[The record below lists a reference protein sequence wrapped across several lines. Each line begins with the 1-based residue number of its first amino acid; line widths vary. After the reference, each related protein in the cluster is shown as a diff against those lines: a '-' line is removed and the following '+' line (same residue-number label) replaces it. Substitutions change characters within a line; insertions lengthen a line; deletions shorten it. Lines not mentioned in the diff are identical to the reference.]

1 MGYLSKI
8 GVSIFGSDKE
18 LQKTFRNIEK
28 EGKRLQKT
36 MSQIGRDLSEAGRSL
51 TTYVTAPIAL
61 ATGAVLKFGADF
73 EQTMTEST
81 AIMGQLSETM
91 RKDMEAAARDV
102 ARTTKF
108 SATEAAQ
115 AYYFLASAGY
125 DAANSIKALPVV
137 AAFAQAG
144 AFDLAQA
151 TNLLADAQSA
161 LGLTVQNDVVKNMEN
176 MTRVS
181 DVLVKANVLANASVQ
196 QFSESLQNKAG
207 AALRLLNKDIEEG
220 AAVLAV
226 YANQGV
232 KGAAAGDQLNIVLR
246 DLQRANINNRAA
258 WEEAGVAVY
267 DANGK
272 FRNMADVVAD
282 LEKYLGNMSD
292 EQKRAAL
299 MALGMQDRS
308 VSATAALLGT
318 SQAIREY
325 EQQLRAASGTTQ
337 EVAEKQLQSLSAQF
351 GLLKDEFIDIAL
363 TLSESLIPIIKNN
376 VIPVLRGVAER
387 IRETAE
393 WFDGLNDSTKRNIV
407 SVLAFTAALGPALLI
422 LGKTVTAASKL
433 IPLLAALKVAFV
445 GVAATLGKV
454 VFAFKAVAGG
464 AATMG
469 EAMAFAAPQIAL
481 VVAAAAALAAG
492 ITWLIKKQREAK
504 DSTKQWTAAERELQ
518 QQIDRRNG
526 IIQKSPVTI
535 ALEELEKQL
544 KAVEEQGKVYGNTF
558 DTWGAK
564 AQAYQATI
572 DELINMGMKA
582 EGETI
587 KGLIALMKKAQAQS
601 VAWQKAQKKSTETQA
616 EFAQAAA
623 ETTEEIKQ
631 TAIELTAAHQ
641 AMVDFYKTLIDI
653 QAKENLLG
661 DDFDENTALI
671 SAYEAEI
678 NRLIE
683 AGEGETEQCGLLI
696 AKLRE
701 LKAATK
707 EVTVETYDLTAAEEE
722 AAAKLERTMK
732 AISEQREDE
741 IGLIEEGV
749 QAELYR
755 ITLDQEWTDKL
766 AGETTSRRKLLQQ
779 EKDNALAMAD
789 QLGAGRE
796 NILTYYARAEQKLI
810 HELAQE
816 WVSMANDIVSRVT
829 AIYNQLYTNQSQEID
844 NWYRSQKRAIEK
856 SVTDEKKRAE
866 KLKAL
871 DEEAE
876 RRKRELAR
884 KQAKYEKA
892 TAIFGSVV
900 NTALAVTKAL
910 ASLPPPG
917 NFVMAGVVG
926 GLGVV
931 QTGLIAAQP
940 LPELAKGGLATS
952 ATQAIIGEGVDD
964 EAILPL
970 NQQVYASIAEGI
982 IAQLAKFAAPAH
994 ATATAGGSSA
1004 LLSETSSGSA
1014 DGVHLHF
1021 HDLVIADEIGVKKLA
1036 RKIDKALM
1044 DEKARRGE

>member
-61 ATGAVLKFGADF
+61 AAGAVLKFGADF

-125 DAANSIKALPVV
+125 DAANSIKTLPVV

-481 VVAAAAALAAG
+481 VVGAAAAFAAG
-492 ITWLIKKQREAK
+492 LAHQK
-504 DSTKQWTAAERELQ
+504 TAR
-518 QQIDRRNG
+518 G
-526 IIQKSPVTI
+526 
-535 ALEELEKQL
+535 
-544 KAVEEQGKVYGNTF
+544 
-558 DTWGAK
+558 
-564 AQAYQATI
+564 
-572 DELINMGMKA
+572 
-582 EGETI
+582 
-587 KGLIALMKKAQAQS
+587 KGL
-601 VAWQKAQKKSTETQA
+601 
-616 EFAQAAA
+616 
-623 ETTEEIKQ
+623 
-631 TAIELTAAHQ
+631 
-641 AMVDFYKTLIDI
+641 D
-653 QAKENLLG
+653 
-661 DDFDENTALI
+661 
-671 SAYEAEI
+671 
-678 NRLIE
+678 
-683 AGEGETEQCGLLI
+683 
-696 AKLRE
+696 
-701 LKAATK
+701 
-707 EVTVETYDLTAAEEE
+707 
-722 AAAKLERTMK
+722 
-732 AISEQREDE
+732 
-741 IGLIEEGV
+741 
-749 QAELYR
+749 
-755 ITLDQEWTDKL
+755 
-766 AGETTSRRKLLQQ
+766 
-779 EKDNALAMAD
+779 
-789 QLGAGRE
+789 
-796 NILTYYARAEQKLI
+796 
-810 HELAQE
+810 
-816 WVSMANDIVSRVT
+816 
-829 AIYNQLYTNQSQEID
+829 
-844 NWYRSQKRAIEK
+844 
-856 SVTDEKKRAE
+856 
-866 KLKAL
+866 
-871 DEEAE
+871 
-876 RRKRELAR
+876 
-884 KQAKYEKA
+884 
-892 TAIFGSVV
+892 
-900 NTALAVTKAL
+900 
-910 ASLPPPG
+910 
-917 NFVMAGVVG
+917 
-926 GLGVV
+926 
-931 QTGLIAAQP
+931 
-940 LPELAKGGLATS
+940 
-952 ATQAIIGEGVDD
+952 
-964 EAILPL
+964 
-970 NQQVYASIAEGI
+970 
-982 IAQLAKFAAPAH
+982 
-994 ATATAGGSSA
+994 
-1004 LLSETSSGSA
+1004 
-1014 DGVHLHF
+1014 
-1021 HDLVIADEIGVKKLA
+1021 
-1036 RKIDKALM
+1036 
-1044 DEKARRGE
+1044 